1 MFIVNVELSPARSE
15 ETSTEPLWTV
25 INLLSL
31 SYTQQTLYKGNVLCR
46 IAGYRSSYCI

>member
-15 ETSTEPLWTV
+15 ETSTELLWTV

-31 SYTQQTLYKGNVLCR
+31 SYTQQTLVQRECLV
-46 IAGYRSSYCI
+46 